1 MKFLNAIMKRK
12 LNIFKGIRQAIWVSG
27 IALLANGAVSMAET
41 TKVDERTVVVTA
53 DPVKKEVSV
62 EFRLVDGLAVTGA
75 TAVSMPAVGKGESL
89 TATWEAWGG
98 EKAKP
103 CAWMIV
109 VDTSNPARVKTV
121 QSGVEFVRSFL
132 AVVPVT
138 DTVQIETLALNLEEV
153 SGLGVS
159 VEERL
164 KNLAKIKVGGDA
176 SKTTLIY
183 TNLTNGLGK
192 LDGGKGM
199 RKALILLSDGKDE
212 TPGSGGEAAKKK
224 LIEDA
229 RKAGVVVHTV
239 GYAEVVADQ
248 KYFAGLKEISGQT
261 EGIFVAADVASKAVP
276 AEFAARV
283 LGVMHGAG
291 VARIDLAKLGGVA
304 AELSLTVTTADK
316 KTATVKVPKEK
327 VAEAL
332 GASPA
337 ELAKVKAEEDA
348 KAKKAEE
355 EAKKAASG
363 GGKSAAGE
371 KAALPPWVWWAV
383 GGVGV
388 VIVLVVVMMVRSSNQ
403 RAAELSRMNEE
414 AVRAAEAAEN
424 RRDEERKKVEL
435 TKKAEV
441 APLGWLEMCDAQQT
455 RHAVRMSSLK
465 IGRGQHND
473 VVFKNDSVS
482 GNHCVLNCNREG
494 GWTITDTNSGNG
506 VVLNGEKV
514 LQGGLKHGDTI
525 ELGELKMR
533 FLLR

>member
-1 MKFLNAIMKRK
+1 
-12 LNIFKGIRQAIWVSG
+12 
-27 IALLANGAVSMAET
+27 MAET

-62 EFRLVDGLAVTGA
+62 GFRLVDGLAVTGA
-75 TAVSMPAVGKGESL
+75 TSVSVPAVGKGESL
-89 TATWEAWGG
+89 TATWEAWVGD
-98 EKAKP
+98 KAQP

-121 QSGVEFVRSFL
+121 QSGVDFVRSFL
-132 AVVPVT
+132 AGVPVT

-212 TPGSGGEAAKKK
+212 TPGDGGEVAKKK

-229 RKAGVVVHTV
+229 RKAGVVVHTI

-248 KYFAGLKEISGQT
+248 KHFAGLKDISRET

-276 AEFAARV
+276 GEFAARV